1 MKEVA
6 DEGHQHLITFFPL
19 EFGRGQSHTRTFFP
33 TRHIRYITGIRLTD
47 IPTITRG
54 ILEISS
60 LSTTKLWLAGC
71 FFLFSLNEGMLTFR
85 TFRGIMSIYGKPSMV
100 YVGTG
105 PSHTGRR
112 KHKLSSERDDSN
124 G

>member
-1 MKEVA
+1 M
-6 DEGHQHLITFFPL
+6 DEFFGKQSVIKAVWHNQEHPILQKLVESIHSSHLRRDPL
-19 EFGRGQSHTRTFFP
+19 GA
-33 TRHIRYITGIRLTD
+33 
-47 IPTITRG
+47 
-54 ILEISS
+54 S
-60 LSTTKLWLAGC
+60 LSTTKLWPAGC